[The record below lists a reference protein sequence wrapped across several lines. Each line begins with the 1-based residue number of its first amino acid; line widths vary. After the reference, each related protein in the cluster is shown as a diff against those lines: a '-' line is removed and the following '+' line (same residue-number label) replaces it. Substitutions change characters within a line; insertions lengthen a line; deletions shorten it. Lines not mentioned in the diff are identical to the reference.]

1 MDLEYINLLIGL
13 IALLSSF
20 ASHLRHSKCCFGLVE
35 LDMKEDVINTPHNTP
50 QIDHRRIDES
60 SV

>member
-13 IALLSSF
+13 IALISSF

-35 LDMKEDVINTPHNTP
+35 LDMKEDIISNNNSPNTIHKIIN
-50 QIDHRRIDES
+50 ES

>member
-1 MDLEYINLLIGL
+1 MDLEYINLLI
-13 IALLSSF
+13 ALLALISSF

-35 LDMKEDVINTPHNTP
+35 LDMKEDIISNDNSPNTIHKIIN
-50 QIDHRRIDES
+50 ES

>member
-1 MDLEYINLLIGL
+1 MDLEYVNLLIGL

-35 LDMKEDVINTPHNTP
+35 LDMKEDIINSSKNSP
-50 QIDHRRIDES
+50 QTDHRKIDES

>member
-13 IALLSSF
+13 IALISSF

-35 LDMKEDVINTPHNTP
+35 LDMKEDIISNDNSPNTIHKIIN
-50 QIDHRRIDES
+50 ES